1 MSIFEVLLVYKSG
14 LSSGLLVTLQMC
26 LFIWSIGLLLG
37 VLIGFGS
44 VHCKRLGRGV
54 EYLSFLNS
62 GVPVIVL
69 LFWVHYPLQEMLQFT
84 IQPFYTAI
92 FTLAFVNVLGVAE
105 VVKNSILDI
114 PKQYLEVA
122 RVSGISAYKRFLRI
136 DLPLIFRHSVAPIL
150 MLQVNM
156 LHMTLFASLI
166 GVEDLFR
173 VVQRIN
179 AIIYKPVEAYTALVF
194 FYIAISIPL
203 CLAAR
208 LLKARYACD
217 FSEK

>member
-1 MSIFEVLLVYKSG
+1 MGSEMCIRDSYKSG

-26 LFIWSIGLLLG
+26 VFVWVVGILLG
-37 VLIGFGS
+37 IFIGFGS
-44 VHCKRLGRGV
+44 VHFKSLGKIVGH
-54 EYLSFLNS
+54 LSFFNS

-69 LFWVHYPLQEMLQFT
+69 LFWVHYPLQEVLRFT

-92 FTLAFVNVLGVAE
+92 FTLAFVNTLGVSE

-114 PKQYLEVA
+114 PLQYLEVA
-122 RVSGISAYKRFLRI
+122 RVSGISASKRFLRI

-156 LHMTLFASLI
+156 LHMSLFASLI

-173 VVQRIN
+173 VCLL
-179 AIIYKPVEAYTALVF
+179 YTSPSPRDLSTSRMPSSA
-194 FYIAISIPL
+194 
-203 CLAAR
+203 
-208 LLKARYACD
+208 
-217 FSEK
+217 